1 MRGVLSVY
9 VRVCPRVSQLKK
21 RRFMC
26 KELEFELL
34 ASQAALD
41 AECEVPDAA
50 TADAAI
56 RLLRDRLARLEGRR
70 SGMN

>member
-1 MRGVLSVY
+1 MY
-9 VRVCPRVSQLKK
+9 TCVSQLKK

-26 KELEFELL
+26 KELEFELM

-41 AECEVPDAA
+41 AECELPDVE

-56 RLLRDRLARLEGRR
+56 RLLRDRLTRLESRR